1 MTPVWYDTGVTVG
14 SPYVG
19 DGGKI
24 IVVVGVPESK
34 MGLVLGRR
42 GVVIQEIKV
51 ISGAQ
56 IHVSALFAGFK

>member
-1 MTPVWYDTGVTVG
+1 
-14 SPYVG
+14 
-19 DGGKI
+19 
-24 IVVVGVPESK
+24 

-56 IHVSALFAGFK
+56 IQVSITFNFLYLRLALTSAGYLLESSIGISEK